1 MERPGRHLSRPL
13 YEGLPWIYMA
23 SGVLALL
30 GSYWLAARGALS
42 LIVGL
47 AGLVA
52 LVGGFVVLLRRRD
65 YRELRAQYADPDAL
79 SREDKP

>member
-23 SGVLALL
+23 SGVLTLL
-30 GSYWLAARGALS
+30 GSYWLAAHGALS

-65 YRELRAQYADPDAL
+65 YRELRSQYADPDAL

>member
-1 MERPGRHLSRPL
+1 MERRGRHLSRPL

-30 GSYWLAARGALS
+30 GSYWLAHGGVS

-47 AGLVA
+47 LGLVA

-65 YRELRAQYADPDAL
+65 YRELRSHYANPDSL
-79 SREDKP
+79 SGEDKD

>member
-30 GSYWLAARGALS
+30 GSYWLAPHGSLS

-47 AGLVA
+47 LGLVA
-52 LVGGFVVLLRRRD
+52 LIGGFVVLLRRRD
-65 YRELRAQYADPDAL
+65 YRQLRSQYADPDAL
-79 SREDKP
+79 GREDKH

>member
-30 GSYWLAARGALS
+30 GSYWLAHGSVS

-47 AGLVA
+47 LGLVA
-52 LVGGFVVLLRRRD
+52 LIGGFVVLLRRRD
-65 YRELRAQYADPDAL
+65 YRELRSHYANPDSL
-79 SREDKP
+79 TGEDKP